1 MIKMISIC
9 ENERVVEIP
18 WDSVTLEEAVYL
30 MANHDG
36 ETWIDGDRET
46 VVMVE

>member
-1 MIKMISIC
+1 MAGIG
-9 ENERVVEIP
+9 ENERMIEIP
-18 WDSVTLEEAVYL
+18 WERLTLGEAVHL
-30 MANHDG
+30 MGNHDG